1 MEPNQGLNN
10 RENGME
16 GGSGGTMSGGG
27 TPNPIQMTN
36 SQVETPSGM
45 GQPVEMTEVE
55 SVEVTN
61 EPVNPVAEPVK
72 ANENVAFQDKPKKK
86 SHAMAF
92 VVVLLVITTA
102 CGIGFG
108 VWAMMDGNSRVAKKD
123 EQIASLN
130 SQITS
135 LQQEKSELSDKVA
148 ELTQT
153 NEQAQADIAADEEKI
168 KEDEAIIAEDQQR
181 EAEGYQVKS
190 IDACILDTGTVGGGS
205 TVLKCDA
212 VTSLGNGK
220 FVYDSQSNKLRFVI
234 LQ

>member
-1 MEPNQGLNN
+1 M
-10 RENGME
+10 
-16 GGSGGTMSGGG
+16 
-27 TPNPIQMTN
+27 
-36 SQVETPSGM
+36 
-45 GQPVEMTEVE
+45 
-55 SVEVTN
+55 
-61 EPVNPVAEPVK
+61 
-72 ANENVAFQDKPKKK
+72 AFQDKPKKK